1 MHLLSSSVCGSQP
14 LHFFRRA
21 IRGPELCIDLVGLV
35 PHSTGFESKYQR
47 MLPINRHAHSGS
59 SSTSVFTLL
68 HHRDLSRIKMCRRT
82 LGICRDVGTEH
93 DAFQF
98 VSKQRPMKSVASL
111 DIHLQEFWHCACYLA
126 IERGLRVKV

>member
-1 MHLLSSSVCGSQP
+1 MPLLSSSGCGSQP

-59 SSTSVFTLL
+59 SSNSVFTLL

-82 LGICRDVGTEH
+82 LGICRDVDTEH

-98 VSKQRPMKSVASL
+98 VSNKRPLKSVTSN
-111 DIHLQEFWHCACYLA
+111 DIHFLEY
-126 IERGLRVKV
+126 